1 MTSEK
6 VVLILIGIV
15 GTIAVIT
22 DWLVNLRGKV

>member
-1 MTSEK
+1 MDEK